1 MAIISMKNGILC
13 LVGWLL
19 TVQLASAGDLQQL
32 SLDER
37 VSRSELV
44 IIGKVRQIVRNT
56 DGFGSDIAQVTSES
70 VLKGQAEHEI
80 RFAFN
85 GSIVESHS
93 ECCVVGGRYL
103 FFMARNKK
111 GEYYSVN
118 GRYGVYALTPE
129 RRH

>member
-1 MAIISMKNGILC
+1 MAIISIRHGILY
-13 LVGWLL
+13 LIGWLL
-19 TVQLASAGDLQQL
+19 TVQLASAGELQEL

-37 VSRSELV
+37 VSKSELV
-44 IIGKVRQIVRNT
+44 IIGKVRQVVRNT
-56 DGFGSDIAQVTSES
+56 DGFGSDVALVTSEN
-70 VLKGQAEHEI
+70 VLKGQAAQEI

-103 FFMARNKK
+103 LFMARNKE

-118 GRYGVYALTPE
+118 GRYGVYMLTP
-129 RRH
+129 R